1 MNASSPVLRL
11 GLLPALAGLA
21 LLSTTAHAGD
31 WRDRDDRYERFDERE
46 VRGSDYARVLD
57 VTPLVERVRY
67 SEPVEQCF
75 EVARPE
81 RRVDRNGST
90 VLGGVI
96 GAVVGSQFGAGDGRR
111 AATVAGALLGGAIGR
126 DTAGRTE
133 ARRHR
138 DDPYYGER
146 VRYEERC
153 TVRDEARFEERVRSY
168 RVTYRYL
175 GRNYVTELPYD
186 PGRRLRVAVDARPL

>member
-1 MNASSPVLRL
+1 MNPASSIRRPHFAFV
-11 GLLPALAGLA
+11 LAGLA
-21 LLSTTAHAGD
+21 LLSVTAHAGD
-31 WRDRDDRYERFDERE
+31 WRDRGERYERDA
-46 VRGSDYARVLD
+46 RGTDYARVLD
-57 VTPLVERVRY
+57 VEPLVERVRY
-67 SEPVEQCF
+67 SEPVQECY

-81 RRVDRNGST
+81 RRIDRNGST

-96 GAVVGSQFGAGDGRR
+96 GAVVGSQFGSGDGRR

-126 DTAGRTE
+126 DSATRIE
-133 ARRHR
+133 DRRYR

-153 TVRDEARFEERVRSY
+153 AVREEARFEERVRGY

-175 GRNYVTELPYD
+175 GRDYVTELPYD